1 MQTSIQIG
9 SIYSCAYSYLSGL
22 MSEDYETVREETPE
36 GYIIY
41 WERPKNKSTGAFAKA
56 FKEVLEKNG

>member
-1 MQTSIQIG
+1 
-9 SIYSCAYSYLSGL
+9 